1 MGIYQG
7 NMFTHQIVVIYKL
20 VKMFKIS
27 NNIHAP
33 FIKNLGLDLGGLFF
47 VGKWEWYV
55 CMMLQLTYKSIM
67 GKGLG
72 LVGFRT

>member
-20 VKMFKIS
+20 VTMFKIS

-33 FIKNLGLDLGGLFF
+33 FYEEFRVGLRRAFF
-47 VGKWEWYV
+47 VGKWE
-55 CMMLQLTYKSIM
+55 
-67 GKGLG
+67 
-72 LVGFRT
+72 